1 MQLKE
6 PQLGFSFHNPTSDI
20 LRLKAKPFMKWAGG
34 KGQLLAQLESFL
46 PAQLQTGKLVR
57 YAEPFIGGG
66 ALFFYLAQNYHIQK
80 SFISDQNKHLI
91 LAYLVIQQKVE
102 TLITQLE
109 SLQKKYHQLAGDE
122 QKLFFYKIR
131 EAFNQNTH
139 HNFLTCINQ
148 SAIEQAVYLIFL
160 NRTCFNGL
168 YRVNSKGK
176 FNVPF
181 GGYENPTFFDADNLR
196 AISLVLQQTEIVWG
210 DFEHCRQFVDDKTF
224 VYFDPP
230 YRPLNKTSG
239 FNSYVDEQFN
249 DQEQRRL
256 ALFCQQLHQQGAYWM
271 VSNSDPHNEDPTDN
285 FFQELYAGFNIA
297 TVLASRNI
305 NSNGQKRGKIS
316 ELLITN
322 Y

>member
-6 PQLGFSFHNPTSDI
+6 PQLGFSFTQPECDV
-20 LRLKAKPFMKWAGG
+20 LRVKAKPFMKWAGG
-34 KGQLLAQLESFL
+34 KGQLIAQFESFF
-46 PAQLQTGKLVR
+46 PPQVREGKLVK

-66 ALFFYLAQNYHIQK
+66 ALFFYLAQNYNIQE

-91 LAYLVIQQKVE
+91 LAYLVIQQQVE
-102 TLITQLE
+102 ELICQLE
-109 SLQKKYHQLAGDE
+109 VLQKSYYQLDPE
-122 QKLFFYKIR
+122 KQKLYFYQVR
-131 EAFNQNTH
+131 ELFNQNTN
-139 HNFLTCINQ
+139 HNFLTQINQ
-148 SAIEQAVYLIFL
+148 SAIQQVVYLIFL

-181 GGYENPTFFDADNLR
+181 GGYENPAFFEADNLR
-196 AISLVLQQTEIVWG
+196 AISLVLQRTKIVWG
-210 DFEHCRQFVDDKTF
+210 DFEQCCEFVDDKTF

-239 FNSYVDEQFN
+239 FTSYVDEQFN
-249 DQEQRRL
+249 DHEQKRL
-256 ALFCQQLHQQGAYWM
+256 ALFCRQLHQKGAYWM
-271 VSNSDPHNEDPTDN
+271 VSNSDPYNEDPTDN